1 MLPKTNRFIKNQEGA
16 VLVEFV
22 LILPILILIILTLL
36 ELGIMLTIKT
46 NLQSAAMSGAYYG
59 QAGNYT
65 SGSTRT
71 ASAQNVITQALSG
84 FLNPTNVSIAI
95 QSYPTFAVANTGGAG
110 TSGTGNPGQV
120 GRYQVQYT
128 YTRIS
133 PLTASIFGATKVL
146 QGIAYGRNEL
156 TFPP

>member
-1 MLPKTNRFIKNQEGA
+1 MLPKINRFIKNQEGA

-65 SGSTRT
+65 SSSTRT
-71 ASAQNVITQALSG
+71 ASAQMS
-84 FLNPTNVSIAI
+84 
-95 QSYPTFAVANTGGAG
+95 
-110 TSGTGNPGQV
+110 
-120 GRYQVQYT
+120 
-128 YTRIS
+128 
-133 PLTASIFGATKVL
+133 
-146 QGIAYGRNEL
+146 
-156 TFPP
+156 